1 MEHQHLLDTQG
12 LYCPEPIMMLHAKVR
27 EAEAGDVIKLIASDP
42 ATTRDVP
49 KFCNFRPHDLLESEE
64 QGDVFIYYIRVGG

>member
-1 MEHQHLLDTQG
+1 MDFHHELDTRG

-27 EAEAGDVIKLIASDP
+27 EVEKGQVIKLLASDP

-49 KFCNFRPHDLLESEE
+49 KFCNFLPHELVGSEVDDE
-64 QGDVFIYYIRVGG
+64 LYCYYIRVA